1 MNYKIGEKVTF
12 MSEAGY
18 AVIQSFKDANTVIIQ
33 DETGFNRDYPIS
45 ELVKIQS
52 ENYAGGGYADKDN
65 IEYEA
70 EIKHTIKE
78 QRLDFDT
85 TDKQQVWEIDL
96 HMHEIVEDDSAYDG
110 GAKLRKQVREF
121 KAFYKNAR
129 KNHIRKIIAIHG
141 VGEGIL
147 KNEIRTYLDTQEFLE
162 YYDADYREYGKGA
175 TAVELQYK

>member
-1 MNYKIGEKVTF
+1 

-18 AVIQSFKDANTVIIQ
+18 AVIQSFKDNTTVVIT
-33 DETGFNRDYPIS
+33 DDTGFDRDYPVA
-45 ELVKIQS
+45 ELVKIHG
-52 ENYAGGGYADKDN
+52 ENYSGGGYAEKDN
-65 IEYEA
+65 IEYEG
-70 EIKHTIKE
+70 EIKHTVKE

-85 TDKQQVWEIDL
+85 TDKQKVWEIDL
-96 HMHEIVEDDSAYDG
+96 HMHEIVEDDSMYDAG
-110 GAKLRKQVREF
+110 GKLRKQVREF
-121 KAFYKNAR
+121 KAFFKNAR
-129 KNHIRKIIAIHG
+129 KNHIHKIIVIHG